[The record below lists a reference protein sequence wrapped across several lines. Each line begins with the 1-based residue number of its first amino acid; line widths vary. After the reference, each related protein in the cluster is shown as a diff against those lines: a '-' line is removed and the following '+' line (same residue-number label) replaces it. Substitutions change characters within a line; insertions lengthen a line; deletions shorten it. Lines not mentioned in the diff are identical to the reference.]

1 MATPELA
8 ERLAATTRF
17 QRLCHVDSCAS
28 TQDLAA
34 ADRGPSWA
42 IFWADHQLAGRG
54 RQQRPWHDE
63 GGLDLAVTFSI
74 RVDLPDPVALP
85 VVLPL
90 CVVDA
95 IAPELGERADDLRF
109 KWPNDVLLDGRK
121 LSGVLVDADAQKPMR
136 FRIGIGV
143 NVNSEAPPKELADVA
158 ASLRS
163 VTGRTHDRERV
174 LLALAQRVDAAVS
187 ALQCGDTKNFEERFA
202 RRLALVGRRVR
213 LRCGEVATGVLE
225 HVDLRGLRLDG
236 GRTFALAQVQELRA
250 E

>member
-1 MATPELA
+1 MATPQLSS
-8 ERLAATTRF
+8 RLAATTRF
-17 QRLCHVDSCAS
+17 LRLVHEAKCAS

-34 ADRGPSWA
+34 ADREPSWA
-42 IFWADHQLAGRG
+42 IFWADHQEAGRG

-63 GGLDLAVTFSI
+63 GGLDLAATFSI

-95 IAPELGERADDLRF
+95 IAPELGDRADDLRF
-109 KWPNDVLLDGRK
+109 KWPNDVLLDGKK

-143 NVNSEAPPKELADVA
+143 NVNSVSPPSELASIA
-158 ASLRS
+158 TSLRR
-163 VTGRTHDRERV
+163 VTGREHDRERI
-174 LLALAQRVDAAVS
+174 LLALAQRLDAAVT
-187 ALQCGDTKNFEERFA
+187 ALQRGETRDFEERFA
-202 RRLALVGRRVR
+202 RRLGLVGRRVR